1 MKLFHGTTKEN
12 LKSIELDGVASP
24 SYWGTESLAQN
35 YANSFGNDGVVLVAA
50 IDESALEINKLVA
63 EQLYE
68 NGDIEEIPDENDLT
82 FSLQWLEGVVCTTPV
97 FHAKVLQREAPEPAT
112 SSQQHKYP
120 KPRHCDDEGFEP

>member
-50 IDESALEINKLVA
+50 IDESALEINKLVV

-68 NGDIEEIPDENDLT
+68 NGDIEEFPDENDLT
-82 FSLQWLEGVVCTTPV
+82 FSPPP
-97 FHAKVLQREAPEPAT
+97 AREA
-112 SSQQHKYP
+112 SSFMAGRDSAHREAVICSELYK
-120 KPRHCDDEGFEP
+120 